1 MAVNQDTGL
10 LVKVYGLCFNY
21 CLMHIETILLILESV
36 LLLVTIIL
44 ILLNIKE
51 GRERSSLIR
60 QVGQA
65 SKTLTRLEYFL
76 SANDAISDARKEVAG
91 FITGR
96 KPTGSDINRVS
107 SFTRAIAR
115 AKSKGVGVRYIL
127 PRFQD
132 RLYVGYLY
140 SHEGAEVR
148 YYNSSTSQTMR
159 YMVVDEER
167 VVIAVPESISEREM
181 TSKGYVIP
189 SSALASILKANF
201 EKCWNESI
209 PFKDYVQE
217 TLEQTG
223 TTIGELALEIGV
235 ESRSLKRVLS
245 A

>member
-1 MAVNQDTGL
+1 
-10 LVKVYGLCFNY
+10 
-21 CLMHIETILLILESV
+21 MHIEAILLILESV

-76 SANDAISDARKEVAG
+76 AANDAISDAEKEVAG

-96 KPTGSDINRVS
+96 KPTGSDVNRVN
-107 SFTRAIAR
+107 SFARAIGR
-115 AKSKGVGVRYIL
+115 AKEKGVSVRYIL

-140 SHEGAEVR
+140 SNLGAEVR
-148 YYNSSTSQTMR
+148 YSVSSNSQTMR
-159 YMVVDEER
+159 YMVVDCER
-167 VVIAVPESISEREM
+167 VVMAIPESISEREM
-181 TSKGYVIP
+181 TSKGYIIP
-189 SSALASILKANF
+189 SVALASILKENF
-201 EKCWNESI
+201 EKCWEESI
-209 PFKDYVQE
+209 SFSDYVHE

-223 TTIGELALEIGV
+223 TTPGELALEIGID
-235 ESRSLKRVLS
+235 SRSLKKILS
-245 A
+245 S